1 MLFLGTEKYPE
12 KNEWENFLAENDG
25 SEKATIYPC
34 LTVYG
39 FDVGPKVLKE
49 ALYR

>member
-1 MLFLGTEKYPE
+1 MLLLGTEKYPK
-12 KNEWENFLAENDG
+12 KNEYENFLAENGG
-25 SEKATIYPC
+25 SEHATTYPT

-49 ALYR
+49 ALDR